1 MLEGIQLQRKYHLV
15 WPGLYSFWPLKLQ
28 RLSPQRQ
35 FQYLVVSLY
44 ISLYACDSW
53 DFPVFCL
60 FRAISENIS
69 REISSNSRIS
79 WAQCKNSYPIC
90 DRVSDTYQ
98 KKDGGILHVRSRVNL
113 QIWGEGSGGRVA
125 VWGRGCTADMS
136 SQADVSYCRSA
147 DAKRGA
153 REWAWSHNLSQKI
166 WVPPVHSPNPQSNS
180 IKHPKQII
188 RRLVQTAERGH
199 MSHVTLQSAHMWPI
213 RSN

>member
-125 VWGRGCTADMS
+125 VCGCSCTADMS
-136 SQADVSYCRSA
+136 SQAEVSYCERRREALENEHEVTIFLRRS
-147 DAKRGA
+147 
-153 REWAWSHNLSQKI
+153 ESPQSTVQI
-166 WVPPVHSPNPQSNS
+166 HSPTALNILNKSS
-180 IKHPKQII
+180 AGLYKQP
-188 RRLVQTAERGH
+188 RGVTW
-199 MSHVTLQSAHMWPI
+199 VTLQSAHMWPI